1 MIAHPCPCEEEEIVF
16 VPKSFSEVQM
26 PSSRLSFDQMP
37 ASNSDG
43 LLANRAF
50 MRRGC
55 LLQLSLRDLS
65 HLECVPLSQEAA
77 TRLPGGVKRQAQLCL
92 SQLSTEK
99 LYEGKIVIAFKL
111 GLLVDIN
118 ADVLGL
124 LRWKHVKGAYS
135 EMVPMTR
142 ASSFEGPG
150 PIRANSDG
158 IVPFLRMVPDSA
170 PMQEEE
176 IVFVPKS
183 FSEVQMPSN
192 GLSFEQM
199 PASNSDGLLANRAFM
214 RAVDAARAQAAQQ
227 KAEEAATRLP
237 GGVKRQAQL
246 CLSQL
251 STEKL
256 YEGKIVIAF
265 KLGDLPALKL
275 LKEGGNLA
283 NLRVE
288 KVRGQRFTLRLE
300 CIGLPGQTFEET
312 EYPDIVARVYDW
324 AIAPKLHDVS
334 AEEVTPT
341 AAQKQR
347 LGKMGPRNVGDGEGL
362 AIRGPAPFNA
372 RRGSQSAGPRPLMPA
387 GSFGPASAQF
397 ILRYSVIHVVS
408 FARQA
413 ALHYWAEKAG
423 CAELDF
429 GGNAQFARV
438 WTYSAIYG
446 LTLTLGITIPFR
458 WCAGR
463 KRAFKVADSAGDAEE
478 GDSPAKK
485 TATMKSVEM
494 ELIDPTPNIE
504 AAKAHLV
511 RTSATVENKW
521 LSPLCT
527 PTYRLSEIGGTGT
540 ELYFRTLR
548 NLGFIFA
555 YMAAATGPL
564 VAFCLLGNFGPDT
577 GQFLLKTTIGNLGEF
592 VEADI
597 IDPWST
603 SLTHDQTPLALD
615 ADPRIGRVTQWTI

>member
-1 MIAHPCPCEEEEIVF
+1 MRF
-16 VPKSFSEVQM
+16 MPK
-26 PSSRLSFDQMP
+26 
-37 ASNSDG
+37 
-43 LLANRAF
+43 
-50 MRRGC
+50 
-55 LLQLSLRDLS
+55 
-65 HLECVPLSQEAA
+65 
-77 TRLPGGVKRQAQLCL
+77 
-92 SQLSTEK
+92 
-99 LYEGKIVIAFKL
+99 
-111 GLLVDIN
+111 
-118 ADVLGL
+118 
-124 LRWKHVKGAYS
+124 AYS

-183 FSEVQMPSN
+183 FSEVQMPSSR
-192 GLSFEQM
+192 LSFEQM

-265 KLGDLPALKL
+265 KLGLLVDINADVLGLLRWKHVKGVPRKL

-372 RRGSQSAGPRPLMPA
+372 RRFLRPGKCGPR
-387 GSFGPASAQF
+387 
-397 ILRYSVIHVVS
+397 YS
-408 FARQA
+408 
-413 ALHYWAEKAG
+413 
-423 CAELDF
+423 
-429 GGNAQFARV
+429 
-438 WTYSAIYG
+438 
-446 LTLTLGITIPFR
+446 
-458 WCAGR
+458 
-463 KRAFKVADSAGDAEE
+463 
-478 GDSPAKK
+478 
-485 TATMKSVEM
+485 
-494 ELIDPTPNIE
+494 
-504 AAKAHLV
+504 
-511 RTSATVENKW
+511 
-521 LSPLCT
+521 
-527 PTYRLSEIGGTGT
+527 
-540 ELYFRTLR
+540 
-548 NLGFIFA
+548 
-555 YMAAATGPL
+555 
-564 VAFCLLGNFGPDT
+564 
-577 GQFLLKTTIGNLGEF
+577 
-592 VEADI
+592 
-597 IDPWST
+597 
-603 SLTHDQTPLALD
+603 DQP
-615 ADPRIGRVTQWTI
+615 